1 MFRLSVNPV
10 GFSAVTPVVRTH
22 TPMAEPKKSLSP
34 PVLKKP
40 AIRAALP
47 AAKQPAAR
55 QEPAKASADAAG
67 DWESF

>member
-1 MFRLSVNPV
+1 V
-10 GFSAVTPVVRTH
+10 GFSAVPPVVRMH
-22 TPMAEPKKSLSP
+22 TTVAESKKSLSP
-34 PVLKKP
+34 PVLKMA

-55 QEPAKASADAAG
+55 REPAKASADAAG